1 MSNPNPASAAS
12 RGSSA
17 SRGLADFLKLGTPL
31 LSLVIL
37 GFFVA
42 YRFVDPAPPDRIVMA
57 TGQAGGAYAV
67 FGEVYRARLAEFDIE
82 VELRET
88 AGSAENLDLLAAEE
102 VDVAFVQG
110 GVAGAE
116 ARKHLESLGSLF
128 YEPLWIFLQADDPA
142 ERLTDLSGRRLGIGP
157 EGSGTIEVATRLLER
172 NGLAGPFDRAPIA
185 ESVDALLAGQLDAVF
200 LIAGADS
207 PLVARLLRSGV
218 VRPFSFRR
226 AEAYTR
232 TDRFLAHVVL
242 PEGMIDYARNLPAAD
257 VDLVAPTANLAVR
270 ESLHPALVDLLVQT
284 AAAVHGQ
291 GGVFEAP
298 GAFPTPVAI
307 DLPLNPEAHR
317 FYEYGPPLL
326 QRYLPFWLATLVDRL
341 KVMLIPLIA
350 LLIPV
355 FRLFPPIYRWRVR
368 SRIYRWYTEL
378 REIDPRNR
386 TDFDLPTAIAEADR
400 IEREVAEVEAP
411 ASYAQELYDLHM
423 HVEFVQRQLAERQA
437 AVTAGSE
444 AENA

>member
-1 MSNPNPASAAS
+1 MSSLDPQRENEASAD
-12 RGSSA
+12 RGF
-17 SRGLADFLKLGTPL
+17 ADLFRIGTPL
-31 LSLVIL
+31 ALLVVV

-67 FGEVYRARLAEFDIE
+67 FGETYRARLAEFDIE

-88 AGSAENLDLLAAEE
+88 AGTAENLERLREGE

-110 GVAGAE
+110 GVARAVDR
-116 ARKHLESLGSLF
+116 ARLESLGSLF
-128 YEPLWIFLQADDPA
+128 YEPLWIFLGSGIEA
-142 ERLTDLSGRRLGIGP
+142 ERLTDLEGLRLGVGP

-172 NGLAGPFDRAPIA
+172 NGHTGPVESLPIG
-185 ESVDALLAGQLDAVF
+185 ESVEGLLAGRLDAIF

-207 PLVARLLRSGV
+207 PVVGRLLRSEAV
-218 VRPFSFRR
+218 APFSFRR

-232 TDRFLAHVVL
+232 TDRFLAHVTL
-242 PEGMIDYARNLPAAD
+242 PEGMIDYARNLPSQD
-257 VDLVAPTANLAVR
+257 VELIAPTANLAVR
-270 ESLHPALVDLLVQT
+270 EGLHPALVDLLVQ
-284 AAAVHGQ
+284 AASSVHGR

-317 FYEYGPPLL
+317 FYEYGPPFL
-326 QRYLPFWLATLVDRL
+326 QRYLPFWLATLIDRL
-341 KVMLIPLIA
+341 KVMLIPLVA

-386 TDFDLPTAIAEADR
+386 GDFDLAAALAEADR

-411 ASYAQELYDLHM
+411 ASYAQELYDLHL
-423 HVEFVQRQLAERQA
+423 HVEFVQRQLAARQA
-437 AVTAGSE
+437 ALDAARVP
-444 AENA
+444 ENA